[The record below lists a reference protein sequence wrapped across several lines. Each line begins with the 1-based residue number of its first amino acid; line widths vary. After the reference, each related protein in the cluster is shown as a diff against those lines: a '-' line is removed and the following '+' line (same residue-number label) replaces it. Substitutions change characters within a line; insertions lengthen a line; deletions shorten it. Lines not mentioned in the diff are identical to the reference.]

1 MPGRLI
7 YREPFQSMP
16 EFALIN
22 GGFRVVALGQGY
34 ASLPSEVERIAEGLE
49 PIGRLNGIVHVD
61 RDRRIYYASTSET
74 SVPILMRLNPA
85 TGSSI
90 HLAVLTETGPD
101 CRFFFT
107 PSGNYLFLTPEE
119 RWFALAQPDAQGRIQ
134 GELSRKNLSI
144 ETTRYPSEEYIAVAD
159 DFFAVV
165 GHAHDCVYVV
175 DFRGEVR
182 ATLKPPAP
190 EEYPHY
196 RFIEFEQVC
205 IDAWERIWVSDGGCQ
220 VLVFSADGDLLYVPP
235 PEEDLVG
242 VGYNTGWSFIMGI
255 DLAGRLWI
263 RHYGDLWGFEFPELV
278 RMPFAPSLGGNDKD
292 KRTGL
297 EPSL

>member
-1 MPGRLI
+1 
-7 YREPFQSMP
+7 
-16 EFALIN
+16 LIN
-22 GGFRVVALGQGY
+22 GGFRIVALGHGCP
-34 ASLPSEVERIAEGLE
+34 SLPSDIERITEGLG
-49 PIGRLNGIVHVD
+49 PIGPLIGIGHVD
-61 RDRRIYYASTSET
+61 RYQRIYYASTDAT
-74 SVPILMRLNPA
+74 PVPVLMRLDPA

-90 HLAVLTETGPD
+90 HLAFVTETGPD

-107 PSGNYLFLTPEE
+107 PSGNYLLLATEE

-134 GELSRKNLSI
+134 GALSRRKLSI
-144 ETTRYPSEEYIAVAD
+144 ETTRYPTEEYMAVAD
-159 DFFAVV
+159 DFFAVI
-165 GHAHDCVYVV
+165 GRDHDRVYVV
-175 DFRGEVR
+175 DFSGEVR

-190 EEYPHY
+190 EDHPHY
-196 RFIEFEQVC
+196 RFIEFEQIC

-235 PEEDLVG
+235 PDEDLVG
-242 VGYNTGWSFIMGI
+242 VGYNTGWSFMMGI

-263 RHYGDLWGFEFPELV
+263 RHFGDLWGFEFPELV
-278 RMPFAPSLGGNDKD
+278 RMPFAPALGGNDPD